1 MATEHI
7 LAAVLSLQYISV
19 AAIFAIDIAK
29 LVVFDNILLGPAFFF
44 VVIRKANSYALEGY
58 LKAMRNA
65 VLQTITITMA
75 SHE

>member
-7 LAAVLSLQYISV
+7 LVAVLSLQYIYV
-19 AAIFAIDIAK
+19 AVIFVIDIAK
-29 LVVFDNILLGPAFFF
+29 FVVFDNILLGLAFFF
-44 VVIRKANSYALEGY
+44 VVIRKSNSYALEGY